1 MIFYNRDSQFS
12 KDIQKQFTNN
22 FKELGGQVVWN
33 IDLTEPNLD
42 PDQKLNESVS
52 KYQAQAALLFP
63 EGQQTSMGLKIAKA
77 KANSKNPKVQSLQL
91 LGDAGTLYSDQTLT
105 NGGNAVEG
113 LILSVP
119 WFRETPQSKD
129 FAQEALQQ
137 WGGGVS
143 WRTATS
149 YDATQAL
156 IQALSSNPSRSTVLQ
171 RLGQLNLSPKQT
183 SGDAL
188 QFTPQGEI
196 QMKPILIQVEGGQF
210 KILVN

>member
-1 MIFYNRDSQFS
+1 MVFYNLGSLFS
-12 KDIQKQFTNN
+12 NDIREQFTKK
-22 FKELGGQVVWN
+22 FEQLGGQVVCQ
-33 IDLTEPNLD
+33 IDLTEPNLN
-42 PDQKLNESVS
+42 PEQKLSESVS

-63 EGQQTSMGLKIAKA
+63 EGQQTSLGLEIAKA
-77 KANSKNPKVQSLQL
+77 KANSNNPKVRSLHL
-91 LGDAGTLYSDQTLT
+91 LGSGSTLYSNQTLT

-113 LILSVP
+113 LILSIP
-119 WFRETPQSKD
+119 WFREAPQSKD
-129 FAQEALQQ
+129 FAQEALQE